1 MALTRRLRL
10 GLGKWHLPAPKIS
23 PFSFSTNLTVGERGT
38 AICTATVGD
47 QPLTFRWLKNGR
59 RLTDEKKSVTVT
71 DNADFSVLK
80 LPSLSLE
87 SSGNYTCIVSNLFG
101 SASHSAT
108 LRVHGR
114 SEELASS
121 ENGSLVITWARKEH
135 EDLYTCKASNGI
147 GQRLEKT
154 VQVAVKFSPKITPF
168 SFASKLVSGQRATV
182 TCSTFEG
189 DRPLTFAWLK
199 DGSTLSKHNNV
210 EWNEEKGYSTLNI
223 SPLSLQDSGN
233 YTCVVSNS
241 AGSDS
246 LSSSLVVHGHPLRE
260 DNARVRQW
268 HNGTLVIARTT
279 KDDGGRYRCQAGN
292 AFGDILEEEVVLTEP
307 TGPLYQKGAQK

>member
-1 MALTRRLRL
+1 FTKLLFSISL
-10 GLGKWHLPAPKIS
+10 SVVAPKIS
-23 PFSFSTNLTVGERGT
+23 PFSFSTNVTVGERGT
-38 AICTATVGD
+38 ATCTATVGD

-59 RLTDEKKSVTVT
+59 GLTDDKRIVTVT

-87 SSGNYTCIVSNLFG
+87 SSGNYTCIVSNLYG

-108 LRVHGR
+108 LRVHGS
-114 SEELASS
+114 SEEMPSS
-121 ENGSLVITWARKEH
+121 KNVTLVIAWAKKEH

-147 GQRLEKT
+147 GQQLQKT
-154 VQVAVKFSPKITPF
+154 VKVTVKLSPKITPF
-168 SFASKLVSGQRATV
+168 SFAPKLVSGQRATV

-189 DRPLTFAWLK
+189 DRPLTFVWLK
-199 DGSTLSKHNNV
+199 DGSTLSKHNNI

-246 LSSSLVVHGHPLRE
+246 LSGSLVVHGHPLRE
-260 DNARVRQW
+260 GDARLRQLD
-268 HNGTLVIARTT
+268 NGTLVITRTT
-279 KDDGGRYRCQAGN
+279 KDDGGRYMCQASN
-292 AFGDILEEEVVLTEP
+292 AFGDTLEEEVVLT
-307 TGPLYQKGAQK
+307 

>member
-1 MALTRRLRL
+1 M
-10 GLGKWHLPAPKIS
+10 KWKCYAPTFTILLLYLSSRNYVTCSAPKIS

-38 AICTATVGD
+38 AICAATVGD
-47 QPLTFRWLKNGR
+47 QPLTFTWLKNGR
-59 RLTDEKKSVTVT
+59 GLTDEKKSVTVT

-108 LRVHGR
+108 LRVHASPHWVQEPRDVVVTSGERVHVPCQASGYPEPTILWTRKQPGR

-154 VQVAVKFSPKITPF
+154 VQVAVKCEF
-168 SFASKLVSGQRATV
+168 
-182 TCSTFEG
+182 
-189 DRPLTFAWLK
+189 
-199 DGSTLSKHNNV
+199 
-210 EWNEEKGYSTLNI
+210 
-223 SPLSLQDSGN
+223 
-233 YTCVVSNS
+233 
-241 AGSDS
+241 
-246 LSSSLVVHGHPLRE
+246 
-260 DNARVRQW
+260 
-268 HNGTLVIARTT
+268 
-279 KDDGGRYRCQAGN
+279 
-292 AFGDILEEEVVLTEP
+292 
-307 TGPLYQKGAQK
+307 